1 MIEIDDEQLTALIQ
15 DGSFPIYLYWDETA
29 NKFYCDKKSQLG
41 AVGCIWKNP
50 FEKTEDFS
58 SLSKDETVKE
68 VCLRVNAVIMK
79 TLDSSETEVIPTAD
93 LIWDL
98 GANSLDVIEV
108 VMMLEKEFDIHI
120 PNTVIESLRT
130 VADFQ
135 HLCVQELSEKAAK
148 ETKNGK

>member
-50 FEKTEDFS
+50 FEKAEDFS
-58 SLSKDETVKE
+58 SLSGKETEQE
-68 VCLRVNAVIMK
+68 VCIRVKTVIMK
-79 TLDSSETEVIPTAD
+79 TLCSSDTEVVPSAVLT
-93 LIWDL
+93 WDL
-98 GANSLDVIEV
+98 GADSLDVIEV
-108 VMMLEKEFDIHI
+108 VMSLEKEFDIRI
-120 PNTVIESLRT
+120 PNTVIESLKT

-135 HLCVQELSEKAAK
+135 RFCVQRLSEKAAK
-148 ETKNGK
+148 KTKDGK